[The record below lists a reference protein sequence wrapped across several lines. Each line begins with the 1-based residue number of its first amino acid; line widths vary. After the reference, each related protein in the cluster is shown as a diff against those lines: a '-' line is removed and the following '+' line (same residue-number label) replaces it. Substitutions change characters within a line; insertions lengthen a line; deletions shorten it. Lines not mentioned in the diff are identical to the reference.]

1 LADISTFTEAKDY
14 ILITLGGLAAWLFSQ
29 VRRADIRLL
38 EERITRL
45 ERDHHALAAKVDDH
59 WP

>member
-1 LADISTFTEAKDY
+1 MADISTFTEAKDY
-14 ILITLGGLAAWLFSQ
+14 ILLTLGGLAAWLFSQ

-45 ERDHHALAAKVDDH
+45 ERDLTNLAVKVDDH
-59 WP
+59 LP